1 MELKKKTHLVKTK
14 TIDIREA
21 QKEGQHGQN
30 CKAFN
35 KQGDLGRKDNELTAV
50 NIAEGQVA
58 RATATE

>member
-1 MELKKKTHLVKTK
+1 MVKTK

-50 NIAEGQVA
+50 DIAEGQVA